1 MQRKKQSTSSKKT
14 VKTVQTPRWKRVL
27 WWAFGAVLI
36 IGIIALVICRAMPDD
51 DTPRLAANVTTPA
64 AQTFI
69 DNNTMFFA
77 TQHSI
82 PEPNNARD
90 ISSPAHVIIS
100 YDLVS
105 GPYAPA
111 FKMDVN
117 NDDIA
122 QNIKITPFI
131 RGNWYLRGNSAIMFQ
146 PDAAW
151 PADTKFTVKINKTL
165 FNPDADIDT
174 RRITF
179 TTPDITAH
187 VDNFNLYPAPDNQ
200 KSVIGVAVISFNYE
214 INTTDFNDRV
224 SLKLDG
230 DKLGFNV
237 KFDKFN
243 RTAFIISDPVQIT
256 DTPQNMRLK
265 LNRIPA
271 AMGDTKTEK
280 LTANV
285 MVESADNIFKTSS
298 IETTVAD
305 DNDGNVQQLILLNTT
320 SAAAPNTDW
329 SKYISAYLL
338 PTYRD
343 DDEQNMSRPHTWQPD
358 EITDETLSKSEKL
371 NIKPMNFATP
381 NGVYQ
386 YAFSYNISDEQ
397 TRYIYVAIQPGAT
410 SANGFEMKNAASSV
424 MRVPYPEKS
433 VQIAGSGALLS
444 LAGDRQLGLVARGGV
459 DTAYVNLYKVKSSEI
474 NHLISQTYN
483 IFAENMEF
491 KSWAFGVYDMSVVFE
506 KRISFAN
513 TSKTATNYAALDLGD
528 YLDRTYGDNTGIFI
542 IQTGTTENAAEYS
555 DKRLILLTD
564 LGIIRKVNL
573 DASSVVFV
581 SNLGAGTPASD
592 VEISVLG
599 RNGNAVWAG
608 RTDENGRADI
618 PALPWSEYRNAR
630 EPVAIVARRNS
641 DVAFI
646 PYNAYNQRVE
656 YSKFDTGGTYS
667 TATTPLNA
675 FMFSDRGIYRP
686 GEKLVLA
693 GIVKNKSFSKLS
705 GIPVRVQMYDSRG
718 RTVYEHS
725 FSLTTDGMFDIE
737 FDIPTDAALG
747 SWTAYLYSLTA
758 NDNLDDML
766 GMTNFD
772 VQEFTPD
779 TMKIT
784 ARIIDGPGNDAWIA
798 TDKLSATVSLRNM
811 FGTPAQNRKISARAT
826 LRPTQY
832 SFDKFAGYQF
842 TSNFISGTELNSDT
856 AIRTQTYSIELPET
870 YTDNDGNAKLDIQFN
885 RDIPFGTYT
894 LTLNVQ
900 GFESNSGRSV
910 QTAITARASDAK
922 YLIGWRA
929 NGNLAYINRNAA
941 RKINF
946 VAVDS
951 NATPISVNDLTMRV
965 MRREN
970 QTTLVKDYNNYYKY
984 QTTTRDKIVSERKIN
999 ISDNGTDITLDTTT
1013 GGTYFVQILD
1023 ASDKI
1028 LANAEYYVA
1037 AGENTTMQS
1046 DTDAN
1051 LQIKLNATEYAPGD
1065 DITVSITAPYAGTG
1079 LITIERDRVYA
1090 YKWFRTTSTS
1100 SVQHI
1105 TVPDNFA
1112 GTGYVNVS
1120 FVRDINS
1127 RDIFTTPYAYA
1138 IAPFS
1143 ADTSA
1148 HKIGIKLDAPTTVR
1162 DNKLSVKYTT
1172 DKNARIM
1179 VFAINT
1185 GILQVAKYQIPN
1197 PLAHF
1202 FQKSALQV
1210 DTFQILS
1217 LLLPEYNILRE
1228 YAKTGGGDYDT
1239 GILDAAIIQNPFA
1252 RATLPPVAF
1261 WSGIIDTRAN
1271 VPGTVDFEI
1280 PEYFNGEITIFAV
1293 AANTSAVG
1301 ASDTRTTVQSPLM
1314 ISTSAPEFVA
1324 PGDSFEINSVITN
1337 MTDTDN
1343 ADTSIKINAT
1353 GGIEITT
1360 TPTTSAQ
1367 IARDTEHLFTFG
1379 AYATDAL
1386 GNANITVTSDIPNV
1400 ATRTSNTTLSVRP
1413 ATTYKTYI
1421 LSGEID
1427 SENVQ
1432 ISDFAVDLYPQY
1444 ATRRLYISRGADAM
1458 ILPLFEYLKNYEFPC
1473 TEQLVSRAMP
1483 YALIPTSEILGTTFD
1498 ASAKKISDTI
1508 NTLKNR
1514 QNPDGSFALWASAP
1528 TSYENQTNADTA
1540 TLTAYVAEF
1549 LTIARNA
1556 GFNVPGD
1563 MLSRAV
1569 DYLRTFAGGTITDSA
1584 YARAA
1589 AYAIY
1594 VISANGYVTT
1604 SYIDAFTQYTNE
1616 NLDDWQQTI
1625 MGPYIATAY
1634 KIMKQDDLA
1643 RDLIAKYKLSPDDDF
1658 EYIALFD
1665 NNVANDAK
1673 YYYITRK
1680 YFTPENPMTSRALR
1694 SYIAA
1699 GNYSAYTSAA
1709 VIMAAAQTDNAPAPD
1724 VKITTDVGTNSTDIP
1739 ANATEITI
1747 ECADCSH
1754 DAPIYF
1760 TLLQSGYPT
1769 ESKRTSNGIDITR
1782 EYYDMNGNRITSANI
1797 GDTVTVK
1804 ISART
1809 RGGTDNA
1816 DNVVITDLLPGGFIP
1831 DSQTIAGD
1839 MEYAEFRT
1847 DRVLIFTDLTRDTRE
1862 FTYTAQIGSA
1872 GEFTV
1877 PAISAM
1883 SMYNPEISA
1892 TGRTD
1897 TFTATNENAK

>member
-1 MQRKKQSTSSKKT
+1 
-14 VKTVQTPRWKRVL
+14 
-27 WWAFGAVLI
+27 
-36 IGIIALVICRAMPDD
+36 
-51 DTPRLAANVTTPA
+51 
-64 AQTFI
+64 
-69 DNNTMFFA
+69 
-77 TQHSI
+77 
-82 PEPNNARD
+82 
-90 ISSPAHVIIS
+90 
-100 YDLVS
+100 
-105 GPYAPA
+105 
-111 FKMDVN
+111 
-117 NDDIA
+117 
-122 QNIKITPFI
+122 
-131 RGNWYLRGNSAIMFQ
+131 
-146 PDAAW
+146 
-151 PADTKFTVKINKTL
+151 
-165 FNPDADIDT
+165 
-174 RRITF
+174 
-179 TTPDITAH
+179 
-187 VDNFNLYPAPDNQ
+187 
-200 KSVIGVAVISFNYE
+200 
-214 INTTDFNDRV
+214 
-224 SLKLDG
+224 
-230 DKLGFNV
+230 
-237 KFDKFN
+237 
-243 RTAFIISDPVQIT
+243 
-256 DTPQNMRLK
+256 
-265 LNRIPA
+265 
-271 AMGDTKTEK
+271 
-280 LTANV
+280 
-285 MVESADNIFKTSS
+285 
-298 IETTVAD
+298 
-305 DNDGNVQQLILLNTT
+305 
-320 SAAAPNTDW
+320 
-329 SKYISAYLL
+329 
-338 PTYRD
+338 
-343 DDEQNMSRPHTWQPD
+343 
-358 EITDETLSKSEKL
+358 
-371 NIKPMNFATP
+371 
-381 NGVYQ
+381 
-386 YAFSYNISDEQ
+386 
-397 TRYIYVAIQPGAT
+397 
-410 SANGFEMKNAASSV
+410 
-424 MRVPYPEKS
+424 
-433 VQIAGSGALLS
+433 
-444 LAGDRQLGLVARGGV
+444 
-459 DTAYVNLYKVKSSEI
+459 
-474 NHLISQTYN
+474 
-483 IFAENMEF
+483 
-491 KSWAFGVYDMSVVFE
+491 
-506 KRISFAN
+506 
-513 TSKTATNYAALDLGD
+513 
-528 YLDRTYGDNTGIFI
+528 
-542 IQTGTTENAAEYS
+542 
-555 DKRLILLTD
+555 
-564 LGIIRKVNL
+564 
-573 DASSVVFV
+573 
-581 SNLGAGTPASD
+581 
-592 VEISVLG
+592 
-599 RNGNAVWAG
+599 
-608 RTDENGRADI
+608 
-618 PALPWSEYRNAR
+618 
-630 EPVAIVARRNS
+630 
-641 DVAFI
+641 
-646 PYNAYNQRVE
+646 
-656 YSKFDTGGTYS
+656 
-667 TATTPLNA
+667 
-675 FMFSDRGIYRP
+675 
-686 GEKLVLA
+686 
-693 GIVKNKSFSKLS
+693 
-705 GIPVRVQMYDSRG
+705 
-718 RTVYEHS
+718 
-725 FSLTTDGMFDIE
+725 
-737 FDIPTDAALG
+737 
-747 SWTAYLYSLTA
+747 
-758 NDNLDDML
+758 
-766 GMTNFD
+766 
-772 VQEFTPD
+772 
-779 TMKIT
+779 
-784 ARIIDGPGNDAWIA
+784 
-798 TDKLSATVSLRNM
+798 
-811 FGTPAQNRKISARAT
+811 
-826 LRPTQY
+826 
-832 SFDKFAGYQF
+832 
-842 TSNFISGTELNSDT
+842 
-856 AIRTQTYSIELPET
+856 
-870 YTDNDGNAKLDIQFN
+870 
-885 RDIPFGTYT
+885 
-894 LTLNVQ
+894 
-900 GFESNSGRSV
+900 
-910 QTAITARASDAK
+910 
-922 YLIGWRA
+922 
-929 NGNLAYINRNAA
+929 
-941 RKINF
+941 
-946 VAVDS
+946 
-951 NATPISVNDLTMRV
+951 
-965 MRREN
+965 
-970 QTTLVKDYNNYYKY
+970 
-984 QTTTRDKIVSERKIN
+984 
-999 ISDNGTDITLDTTT
+999 
-1013 GGTYFVQILD
+1013 
-1023 ASDKI
+1023 
-1028 LANAEYYVA
+1028 
-1037 AGENTTMQS
+1037 
-1046 DTDAN
+1046 
-1051 LQIKLNATEYAPGD
+1051 
-1065 DITVSITAPYAGTG
+1065 
-1079 LITIERDRVYA
+1079 
-1090 YKWFRTTSTS
+1090 
-1100 SVQHI
+1100 
-1105 TVPDNFA
+1105 
-1112 GTGYVNVS
+1112 
-1120 FVRDINS
+1120 
-1127 RDIFTTPYAYA
+1127 
-1138 IAPFS
+1138 
-1143 ADTSA
+1143 
-1148 HKIGIKLDAPTTVR
+1148 
-1162 DNKLSVKYTT
+1162 
-1172 DKNARIM
+1172 M

-1228 YAKTGGGDYDT
+1228 YAKTGGGDYGT

-1386 GNANITVTSDIPNV
+1386 GNANITITSDIPNV
-1400 ATRTSNTTLSVRP
+1400 ATRTSNTTMSVRP
-1413 ATTYKTYI
+1413 ATTYKTYV

-1473 TEQLVSRAMP
+1473 TEQLVSRAIP

-1514 QNPDGSFALWASAP
+1514 QNPDGSFALWAAAP

-1549 LTIARNA
+1549 LTIARDA

-1589 AYAIY
+1589 ACAIY

-1604 SYIDAFTQYTNE
+1604 SYIDAFTQYANA

-1709 VIMAAAQTDNAPAPD
+1709 VIMAAAQTDNAPTPD
-1724 VKITTDVGTNSTDIP
+1724 VKITTDVGTNSPDIP